1 MTKIFAILLLISTLS
16 YGQTEKKYSVAD
28 LKSDIAFLK
37 QKLQDNHPN
46 LYLYSDK
53 KIIDIVFDSLTNSI
67 TEPLTEL
74 EFYKHIT
81 IISSFIKD
89 GHTIILPSSHTT
101 AFHNAN
107 SKFLPYK
114 LKLIDNHLFIE
125 MILTSNNTI
134 SEGAEIASINDVDT
148 KTIIKQLTERQVRD
162 GYNETYPSWIIDN
175 YFREYYSYIFGHPNE
190 FSIQYKI
197 NNASF
202 LTTIQALTKDSINYY
217 RQQKYPDKTN
227 LKKPNDGIVFKKFSN
242 PDYAILTI
250 KDFHRYVLK
259 KEYKQDFETEIAKA
273 FKQINDEKIDNLI
286 LDLRNNQGGDIKYG
300 VYLLSYLLH
309 QDFRV
314 VEQYYKVS
322 NNSSNYQLV
331 KTSGEELGVHKPNVN
346 NFNGQLY
353 VLINGGSFSNSGIVA
368 TTLKQNGKAVFIGKE
383 TGGCNKVLAG
393 WSNDYSLPNTNIHIE
408 IPTKQFMLFESFPL
422 TGHGT
427 MPHYE
432 INEMLEDIL
441 NDKDKAK
448 DFGVKLIN
456 DKKNDR

>member
-1 MTKIFAILLLISTLS
+1 MAKIFAILLLISTLS
-16 YGQTEKKYSVAD
+16 YGQTEKKYAVDD

-53 KIIDIVFDSLTNSI
+53 KIIDNLFDSLTNAISV
-67 TEPLTEL
+67 PMTEL

-81 IISSFIKD
+81 IISSVIKD
-89 GHTIILPSSHTT
+89 GHTIILPSPYTT
-101 AFHNAN
+101 TYYSTN

-114 LKLIDNHLFIE
+114 LRLIDNHLFSE
-125 MILTSNNTI
+125 MVLTSNNSI
-134 SEGAEIASINDVDT
+134 AEGAEITAINAVES
-148 KTIIKQLTERQVRD
+148 KEIIKQLTERQVRD
-162 GYNETYPSWIIDN
+162 GYNETYPTWIIDN
-175 YFREYYSYIFGHPNE
+175 YFREYYSYIYGHPNE

-202 LTTIQALTKDSINYY
+202 QTTIQALANDSINYY
-217 RQQKYPDKTN
+217 RQQKYLDKTN
-227 LKKPNDGIVFKKFSN
+227 LKKANEGIVLKTFLI

-250 KDFHRYVLK
+250 KDFHHNVLK

-273 FKQINDEKIDNLI
+273 FKQINDAKIDNLI

-314 VEQYYKVS
+314 VELYYKVS
-322 NNSSNYQLV
+322 NETSNYQLV
-331 KTSGEELGVHKPNVN
+331 KTSGEELGVHKPKKD
-346 NFNGQLY
+346 NFKGQLY

-368 TTLKQNGKAVFIGKE
+368 TTLKQYGKAIFIGNE
-383 TGGCNKVLAG
+383 TGGSNRVLAG
-393 WSNDYSLPNTNIHIE
+393 WTNEYSLPKTNIHIE
-408 IPTKQFMLFESFPL
+408 IPTKQFMLLENLPL

-427 MPHYE
+427 MPDFE
-432 INEMLEDIL
+432 ISETIEDIL
-441 NDKDKAK
+441 SNKDKVK
-448 DFGVKLIN
+448 DFAIKLIA
-456 DKKNDR
+456 DKKNGR